1 MMISSGNSK
10 LMPNTSSRLIRNP
23 KYWSPDS
30 AVTWTS
36 LPTVSRKLSAV
47 ASTT

>member
-23 KYWSPDS
+23 KYWSPYR
-30 AVTWTS
+30 AVICTS
-36 LPTVSRKLSAV
+36 LPTVSRKLNAF

>member
-10 LMPNTSSRLIRNP
+10 LIPNTNSRLIRNP
-23 KYWSPDS
+23 KYCSPDS
-30 AVTWTS
+30 AVTCTS
-36 LPTVSRKLSAV
+36 LPTVSRNPRAV